1 MESAEHFCALGGTRK
16 EERMIRRGLGR
27 GLDALIESTDNASAT
42 DSSPARS
49 TIDGSGA
56 ASLEL
61 DQIIPSPLQPRRH
74 FDPHRLQEL
83 AQAIRS
89 QGVIEP
95 LVVRR
100 TSSSDGAGA
109 ARFELVAGERRWR
122 AARIAG
128 LTVVPVVV
136 RELDDHAA
144 LEMSLVENLMRE
156 DLNPV
161 DEARGF
167 ERLVRSFSM
176 SHDQV
181 AGRIG
186 KSRPHVSNA
195 IRLLDLPP
203 GVLEMLERG
212 ELSAGQA
219 RPLLAMASAE
229 EQTAA
234 ARRIAEGRISARGAE
249 EMAGAARRA
258 RVGSL
263 RGARSIEP
271 GIDPNLAA
279 LAEGMQRGL
288 KRKVR
293 IVRARGRKPG
303 RVELEFYG
311 IDDLNALASTL
322 SAAARTNSARS

>member
-1 MESAEHFCALGGTRK
+1 
-16 EERMIRRGLGR
+16 MIRRGLGR
-27 GLDALIESTDNASAT
+27 GLDALIESTDGALAAV
-42 DSSPARS
+42 SSPL
-49 TIDGSGA
+49 GPVLEPGGV
-56 ASLEL
+56 ASVAL
-61 DQIIPSPLQPRRH
+61 DQIISSPLQPRRQ
-74 FDPHRLQEL
+74 FDGVRLQEL

-95 LVVRR
+95 LVVRPVA
-100 TSSSDGAGA
+100 TDDGAA
-109 ARFELVAGERRWR
+109 ARYELVAGERRWR

-128 LTVVPVVV
+128 LSVVPVVV

-144 LEMSLVENLMRE
+144 LEMSLVENLLRE

-161 DEARGF
+161 DEAHGF
-167 ERLVRSFSM
+167 ERLVRSFGM

-181 AGRIG
+181 AARIG

-203 GVLEMLERG
+203 AVLEMLERG

-219 RPLLAMASAE
+219 RPLLAIASAE
-229 EQTAA
+229 AQTVA
-234 ARRIAEGRISARGAE
+234 ARRITEGRISARGAE
-249 EMAGAARRA
+249 ELAGAARRA
-258 RVGSL
+258 RGGAA
-263 RGARSIEP
+263 RGAAAV
-271 GIDPNLAA
+271 DPNLAA

-303 RVELEFYG
+303 RIEIEFYG
-311 IDDLNALASTL
+311 ADDLNALAATL
-322 SAAARTNSARS
+322 GAAARGHAAFS

>member
-1 MESAEHFCALGGTRK
+1 
-16 EERMIRRGLGR
+16 MIRRGLGR
-27 GLDALIESTDNASAT
+27 GLDALIESTDGALAA
-42 DSSPARS
+42 DPSPGRS
-49 TIDGSGA
+49 VIDGSGA
-56 ASLEL
+56 LTVEL
-61 DQIIPSPLQPRRH
+61 DQVMPSPLQPRRH
-74 FDPHRLQEL
+74 FDSARLQEL

-89 QGVIEP
+89 QGIIEP
-95 LVVRR
+95 LVVRPAAA
-100 TSSSDGAGA
+100 SDGAA
-109 ARFELVAGERRWR
+109 ARYELVAGERRWR

-128 LTVVPVVV
+128 LSVVPVVV

-161 DEARGF
+161 DEAHGF
-167 ERLVRSFSM
+167 ERLVRSFAM

-181 AGRIG
+181 AARIG

-203 GVLEMLERG
+203 AVLEMLERG

-219 RPLLAMASAE
+219 RPLLAIGSAE
-229 EQTAA
+229 AQTVA
-234 ARRIAEGRISARGAE
+234 ARRIVEGRISARGAE
-249 EMAGAARRA
+249 ELAGAARRA
-258 RVGSL
+258 RGGSM
-263 RGARSIEP
+263 RGAAA
-271 GIDPNLAA
+271 IDPNLAA

-303 RVELEFYG
+303 RIEIEFYG
-311 IDDLNALASTL
+311 VDDLTALAATL
-322 SAAARTNSARS
+322 GTAARANSALS

>member
-1 MESAEHFCALGGTRK
+1 
-16 EERMIRRGLGR
+16 MIRRGLGR
-27 GLDALIESTDNASAT
+27 GLDALIESTDGAPAV
-42 DSSPARS
+42 DSSPARAG
-49 TIDGSGA
+49 IDGSGV
-56 ASLEL
+56 ASVEL
-61 DQIIPSPLQPRRH
+61 DQIMPSPLQPRRH
-74 FDPHRLQEL
+74 FDSARLQEL

-89 QGVIEP
+89 QGIIEP
-95 LVVRR
+95 LVVRPAAAA
-100 TSSSDGAGA
+100 DGAA
-109 ARFELVAGERRWR
+109 PHYELVAGERRWR

-128 LTVVPVVV
+128 LSVVPIVV

-161 DEARGF
+161 DEAHGF
-167 ERLVRSFSM
+167 ERLVRSFAM

-181 AGRIG
+181 AARIG
-186 KSRPHVSNA
+186 KSRPYVSNA

-203 GVLEMLERG
+203 AVLEMLERG

-229 EQTAA
+229 AQTVA
-234 ARRIAEGRISARGAE
+234 ARRIVEGRISARGAE
-249 EMAGAARRA
+249 ELAGAARHSR
-258 RVGSL
+258 GG
-263 RGARSIEP
+263 RGAATGSP
-271 GIDPNLAA
+271 NPDPNLAA

-303 RVELEFYG
+303 RIEIEFYG
-311 IDDLNALASTL
+311 VDDLTVLAATLGAATRAHSALA
-322 SAAARTNSARS
+322 

>member
-1 MESAEHFCALGGTRK
+1 
-16 EERMIRRGLGR
+16 MIRRGLGR
-27 GLDALIESTDNASAT
+27 GLDALIESTDGAMAA
-42 DSSPARS
+42 DLSPARPGL
-49 TIDGSGA
+49 DGSGA
-56 ASLEL
+56 LSVEL

-74 FDPHRLQEL
+74 FDSARLQEL

-89 QGVIEP
+89 QGIIEP
-95 LVVRR
+95 LVVRPAP
-100 TSSSDGAGA
+100 SSDGAV
-109 ARFELVAGERRWR
+109 ARYELVAGERRWR

-128 LTVVPVVV
+128 LSVVPVVV

-167 ERLVRSFSM
+167 ERLARSFGM
-176 SHDQV
+176 SHDRV
-181 AGRIG
+181 AARIG
-186 KSRPHVSNA
+186 KSRPYVSNA

-203 GVLEMLERG
+203 AVLELIERG

-219 RPLLAMASAE
+219 RPLLAMGSAQA
-229 EQTAA
+229 QTVA
-234 ARRIAEGRISARGAE
+234 ARRIVEGRISARGAE
-249 EMAGAARRA
+249 ELAGAARRA
-258 RVGSL
+258 RGGSL
-263 RGARSIEP
+263 RGAAAL
-271 GIDPNLAA
+271 DPNLTA

-303 RVELEFYG
+303 RIEIEFYG
-311 IDDLNALASTL
+311 VEDLNTLAATL
-322 SAAARTNSARS
+322 GTAARTHFAPS

>member
-1 MESAEHFCALGGTRK
+1 
-16 EERMIRRGLGR
+16 MIRRGLGR
-27 GLDALIESTDNASAT
+27 GLDALIESTDGAMAA
-42 DSSPARS
+42 DLSPARPGL
-49 TIDGSGA
+49 DGSGA
-56 ASLEL
+56 LSVEL

-74 FDPHRLQEL
+74 FDSARLQEL

-89 QGVIEP
+89 QGIIEP
-95 LVVRR
+95 LVVRPAP
-100 TSSSDGAGA
+100 SSDGAA
-109 ARFELVAGERRWR
+109 ARYELVAGERRWR

-128 LTVVPVVV
+128 LSVVPVVV

-167 ERLVRSFSM
+167 ERLARSLGM
-176 SHDQV
+176 SHDRV
-181 AGRIG
+181 AARIG
-186 KSRPHVSNA
+186 KSRPYVSNA

-203 GVLEMLERG
+203 AVLELIERG

-219 RPLLAMASAE
+219 RPLLAMGSAQA
-229 EQTAA
+229 QTVA
-234 ARRIAEGRISARGAE
+234 ARRIVEGRISARGAE
-249 EMAGAARRA
+249 ELAGAARRA
-258 RVGSL
+258 RGGSL
-263 RGARSIEP
+263 RSAAAL
-271 GIDPNLAA
+271 DPNLTA

-303 RVELEFYG
+303 RIEIEFYG
-311 IDDLNALASTL
+311 VDDLNALAATL
-322 SAAARTNSARS
+322 GIAARTHSAPS